1 MKYTVDYLE
10 DKKIVDIKMSGRLN
24 FQIAEKY
31 SREALKLARE
41 RECTK
46 FLFDHRETTLN
57 SLTNT
62 HTSGDEFQQFGFK
75 NNHRIAIL
83 GGTRNGGS
91 KTAEP
96 ELRNSSWSV
105 IKYFH
110 AKKVDEAIDWLIN
123 AERKVHDY

>member
-10 DKKIVDIKMSGRLN
+10 DKKIVDIKINGRLN
-24 FQIAEKY
+24 FQIAEEY
-31 SREALKLARE
+31 SKEALKLAHE
-41 RECTK
+41 HECTK

-57 SLTNT
+57 GLTNT

-91 KTAEP
+91 NIAES

-110 AKKVDEAIDWLIN
+110 AKKADEAVDWLTN
-123 AERKVHDY
+123 VER